1 MRDGLV
7 AAAATLLAMA
17 AQPALAQG
25 ASIADLR
32 AEMTRNYDTALAAT
46 RDRGVIAADDS
57 RYVWA
62 SEAKVACGIA
72 IGYLKTRTV
81 DDETIARCRSFTG
94 LMTNAPAPAPAP
106 AADPLPPPPPPP
118 TGDALPPPPPPATT
132 AACPVALPAEV
143 HFDWASAT
151 PLPESS
157 AIIESIATSAAACG
171 VRAVTVV
178 GHADRSGGEGFNQRL
193 SRRRADAVA
202 AALAAEGMARGAI
215 QVRAVGER
223 DPAVPTAD
231 GVREPAN
238 RRVAIS
244 RNER

>member
-1 MRDGLV
+1 MRYGLV
-7 AAAATLLAMA
+7 AASATLLATA
-17 AQPALAQG
+17 AQPAWAQR
-25 ASIADLR
+25 ASVTELR
-32 AEMTRNYDTALAAT
+32 AEMTRNYDVALAAT
-46 RDRGVIAADDS
+46 RDRSVIAADDS
-57 RYVWA
+57 RYIWA

-72 IGYLKTRTV
+72 IGYLKTRTI

-94 LMTNAPAPAPAP
+94 LMTNAPVPSFAGE
-106 AADPLPPPPPPP
+106 PLPPPPPPP
-118 TGDALPPPPPPATT
+118 SAGDALPPPPPATA

-143 HFDWASAT
+143 RFDWAQAT
-151 PLPESS
+151 PLPES
-157 AIIESIATSAAACG
+157 AAVIESIASSAAACG
-171 VRAVTVV
+171 VRALSVV
-178 GHADRSGGEGFNQRL
+178 GHADRSGSDGFNQRL

-202 AALAAEGMARGAI
+202 AALVAEGMLRGTV

-231 GVREPAN
+231 GVREAAN

>member
-1 MRDGLV
+1 MKRGMV
-7 AAAATLLAMA
+7 VAAATLAIA
-17 AQPALAQG
+17 SPAVAQG
-25 ASIADLR
+25 TSVADLR
-32 AEMTRNYDTALAAT
+32 AEMTRNYDAALAT
-46 RDRGVIAADDS
+46 TLRRDVIAADDS

-72 IGYLKTRTV
+72 IGYLKTRTI
-81 DDETIARCRSFTG
+81 DDETIARCRNLSG
-94 LMTNAPAPAPAP
+94 LMTGAPVQGP

-118 TGDALPPPPPPATT
+118 GDPLPPPPPPPPPAVT
-132 AACPVALPAEV
+132 AATCPVALPAEV

-171 VRAVTVV
+171 VRGVSVI
-178 GHADRSGGEGFNQRL
+178 GHADRSGSEGFNQRL

-202 AALAAEGMARGAI
+202 AALAAEGMPRAAV

-223 DPAVPTAD
+223 DLAVPTPD

-244 RNER
+244 RNEL